1 MWRCSQRMK
10 SLTASFP
17 SFLKVTR
24 IILSLE
30 MFQFYLGPS
39 SNSNV
44 LHFRDI
50 WPHTVIVGWEHPC
63 ALWGEVGGGFG
74 ECGDLCNL
82 HLLEQQWL
90 NCWLASLCQL
100 EVNHFSHPF
109 QNCFKQTK
117 SWKTSQSLR
126 SSTFAASKE
135 TTTSPTPTP
144 MQTRFCWWVGKP
156 TLRQELRYQVNPFN
170 L

>member
-1 MWRCSQRMK
+1 MWRCSQRMR

-30 MFQFYLGPS
+30 MFQFYLGS
-39 SNSNV
+39 SSNV
-44 LHFRDI
+44 LHFRYI

-63 ALWGEVGGGFG
+63 ALWGEVG

-100 EVNHFSHPF
+100 EVNHFSHQTHF
-109 QNCFKQTK
+109 RIVIRFKQTK
-117 SWKTSQSLR
+117 SWKKSQSLR

-144 MQTRFCWWVGKP
+144 MQTWFCWWVEKP
-156 TLRQELRYQVNPFN
+156 TQRQVLRYQVNPFN